1 MQDISAYIITLNEER
16 HIRRAIENAR
26 KYSKEIYVLDSY
38 STDKTCE
45 IAESMGA
52 HIYKRK
58 FTYHADQLNW
68 GLRNIP
74 FKTEWIWRQDAD
86 EYLTDELI
94 AEIDRVLPTIGK
106 DVNAFTAPC
115 LRKFMGRYIRHGIIP
130 LVLLRLFRRGHAQW
144 EDRRMDEHIYVTDGR
159 IAKLICPFFDDSL
172 MTLFEWTQKHN
183 GYSTKE
189 AFDLLCTE
197 YGLWEQ
203 SDVVNS
209 GEHSVAIRK
218 KKMKYARL
226 PLFWRSFALFV
237 YRYFF
242 RFGFLDGKEGFLWHF
257 LQGFWYRTLAD
268 AKVYETK
275 KRFSFDNEK
284 IKAWLTERLADP
296 VGGGV
301 KHWLAAKQSGHF
313 LTERRLRYAA

>member
-1 MQDISAYIITLNEER
+1 MQDISAFIITLNEER

-26 KYSKEIYVLDSY
+26 KYARDVYVLDSY
-38 STDKTCE
+38 STDRTCE

-52 HIYKRK
+52 HVYKRK

-68 GLRNIP
+68 GLKNIP

-94 AEIDRVLPTIGK
+94 EEIDKVLPTVDR

-115 LRKFMGRYIRHGIIP
+115 LRKFMGRYIKHGIIP
-130 LVLLRLFRRGHAQW
+130 LILLRLFRRNHAQW
-144 EDRRMDEHIYVTDGR
+144 EDKRMDEHIFITDGR
-159 IAKLICPFFDDSL
+159 IETLSKPFFDDSL
-172 MTLFEWTQKHN
+172 MTLSEWTQKHN

-189 AFDLLCTE
+189 ALDLLSTE

-203 SDVVNS
+203 DVVNS
-209 GEHSVAIRK
+209 GAHSIEIRK
-218 KKMKYARL
+218 KKIKYTRL
-226 PLFWRSFALFV
+226 PLFWRSFFLFV

-242 RFGFLDGKEGFLWHF
+242 RLGFLDGKEGFLWHF

-268 AKVYETK
+268 AKVYEIK
-275 KRFSFDNEK
+275 KQLEFNDEK
-284 IKAWLTERLADP
+284 IVAWVKVQLATIDSM
-296 VGGGV
+296 GGV
-301 KHWLAAKQSGHF
+301 Q
-313 LTERRLRYAA
+313 